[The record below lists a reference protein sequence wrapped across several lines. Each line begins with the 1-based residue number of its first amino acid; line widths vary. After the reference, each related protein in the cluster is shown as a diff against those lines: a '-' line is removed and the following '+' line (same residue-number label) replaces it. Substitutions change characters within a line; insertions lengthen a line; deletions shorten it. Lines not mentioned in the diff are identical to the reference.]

1 MTGTAAEKPL
11 AERLAAALATPAAI
25 VAGET
30 SVGVLATLL
39 QRCRLAVGPDNGM
52 LHLAAAMG
60 VPTVRL
66 YGPADPVLFGPYG
79 PMAADRQ
86 AHAVVQTPRAC
97 AACGYLDLPP
107 PQQAMYPLHG
117 GHHRRGGHRRGA
129 ANVGGHGG

>member
-1 MTGTAAEKPL
+1 M
-11 AERLAAALATPAAI
+11 
-25 VAGET
+25 
-30 SVGVLATLL
+30 GVLATLL
-39 QRCRLAVGPDNGM
+39 QQCRLAIGPDNGM

-79 PMAADRQ
+79 PAAEHP

-107 PQQAMYPLHG
+107 PPQAMYPCMADITAEEVIAAALRVWAATESDAPR
-117 GHHRRGGHRRGA
+117 RRGRA
-129 ANVGGHGG
+129 TAD